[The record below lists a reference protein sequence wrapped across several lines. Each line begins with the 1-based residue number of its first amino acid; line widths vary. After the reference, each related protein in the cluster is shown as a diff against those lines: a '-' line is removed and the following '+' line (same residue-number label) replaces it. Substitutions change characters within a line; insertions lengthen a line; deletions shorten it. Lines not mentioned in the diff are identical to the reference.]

1 MHETHTKPRAAEGT
15 LAALREQ
22 VAESKDR
29 AEGDPSADEVAKAKG
44 PKPLLTTYERA
55 AIRKRMAELRWQ
67 VAQAYD
73 EIHRLAEEIK
83 QDRINE
89 KAASMVFK
97 EAT

>member
-1 MHETHTKPRAAEGT
+1 LDGLDCKCPG
-15 LAALREQ
+15 
-22 VAESKDR
+22 
-29 AEGDPSADEVAKAKG
+29 PEVAKAEG
-44 PKPLLTTYERA
+44 PKPLLTTYEKA

-89 KAASMVFK
+89 KALK